1 MSSDQKPER
10 STEKSSWLPAP
21 KKWGEFI
28 LSAIQIQ
35 RTVESLKKENEKLTD
50 ELKRLQ
56 RQVDEQAGQMKAIQS
71 FIQTSVYENAAR
83 SGERA
88 AFILIEQMRASA
100 AKPK

>member
-1 MSSDQKPER
+1 MASDPKPER
-10 STEKSSWLPAP
+10 TSEKSSWLPPP

-28 LSAIQIQ
+28 LNTIQIQ
-35 RTVESLKKENEKLTD
+35 RTVDSLKKENDKLTD

-56 RQVDEQAGQMKAIQS
+56 RQVDEQAGQLKAIQA

-100 AKPK
+100 AKPE